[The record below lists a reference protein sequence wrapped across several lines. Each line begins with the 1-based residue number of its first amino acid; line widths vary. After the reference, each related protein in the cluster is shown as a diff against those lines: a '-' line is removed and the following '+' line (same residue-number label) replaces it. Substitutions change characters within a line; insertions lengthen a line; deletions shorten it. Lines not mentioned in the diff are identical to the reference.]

1 MKTKEALRL
10 ISIYRGIK
18 SMNRRT
24 KFDVACRVMW
34 FVCTISLM
42 ASAFSRGSNQDVD
55 TFINRGIRAK
65 SMVEPGSSTQF
76 RVEHWNLHLLDGKAA
91 DSTGSGLLQM
101 GGITVNHTPS
111 INDVF
116 CNHEVSGCSD
126 VCKKIEW
133 YSWKYS
139 ALIFS
144 SAEEAS
150 TRKHWIME
158 LRQWEGA
165 EISVF
170 INGNLIEEAYQPFA
184 SSFAQKMLVLDPFL
198 RRDGKDSVV
207 ILFQAPTPLA
217 KQTGYKSGMVF
228 PADNEGPV
236 SEVKASP
243 WLRKP
248 MVQYGWDIAPR
259 RVLVGLGEGVWVTGW
274 DEAYIQ
280 RVQVLVDSVALLS
293 NSGKSENSGNSIG
306 DNTPLQGEF
315 ASGKVRLIYMKD
327 AFLSDVSLVKTVS
340 MINCNDTVATEHWQW
355 KWEKDQF
362 RTFFVDD
369 KSGIEFTMAELPFE
383 VQQPYLWNPKRIELK
398 YKGLKRLPMS
408 RYQRKIEKVTM
419 DYTSILPT
427 LYEIGVSIHIKNANG
442 VNRIVRSK
450 TRSGI
455 RTIFWDT
462 ADGKF
467 AFSINQQPVFVQGAN
482 VVWARHFEAGSPY
495 PDRVMHRW
503 FSEWES
509 SGLNALRIWGGGA
522 YPSERFYELC
532 DSFGI
537 MVWQDFMFS
546 GTTYPKD
553 PIFLNAVEIEAHNI
567 VNQFASHPSLL
578 LWCGNNEIEI
588 AWKNWG
594 WQQKYS
600 LHGIDSLEHWHN
612 YLFMFDTLLPGIV
625 KEWNPTVPYLRS
637 SPIGNWGNL
646 KQMKTGDNHD
656 WGVWHG
662 ERGFNHLDS
671 VKMPFCS
678 EYGFPSA
685 SATLLGEVTT
695 LEELSKYML
704 SYKGLDL
711 LMKYVQNP
719 ENPSSTSDGKRDGI
733 KKKQEVDYF
742 IYETWPVQNK
752 FLVKAYNSHRNQM
765 PYCMGSLFWQW
776 NDIWPGITWSVTEM
790 NGEMKPPALGILQA
804 MSAAE
809 LAK

>member
-1 MKTKEALRL
+1 MDNRVRMSLITGLGDLKYKVGLRALIIACTVTL
-10 ISIYRGIK
+10 ISRVYGGIDTAFLTSEIPVK
-18 SMNRRT
+18 SVVES
-24 KFDVACRVMW
+24 VAY
-34 FVCTISLM
+34 
-42 ASAFSRGSNQDVD
+42 
-55 TFINRGIRAK
+55 
-65 SMVEPGSSTQF
+65 TQF
-76 RVEHWNLHLLDGKAA
+76 RVEHWKLQLLDGKAA
-91 DSTGSGLLQM
+91 DSSGSGLLQH
-101 GGITVNHTPS
+101 GEIKVKHTPS
-111 INDVF
+111 INDLF
-116 CNHEVSGCSD
+116 CEHLVTGCSD

-150 TRKHWIME
+150 SRKHWIME

-170 INGNLIEEAYQPFA
+170 INGNLIEEAYQPFV

-198 RRDGKDSVV
+198 RRDGKDSIT
-207 ILFQAPTPLA
+207 ILFQGPTPFA
-217 KQTGYKSGMVF
+217 KQIGFKSGMVF

-280 RVQVLVDSVALLS
+280 RVQVLVDSVALFS
-293 NSGKSENSGNSIG
+293 NSGEGKKVGNSNR
-306 DNTPLQGEF
+306 DKTPPIQGGF
-315 ASGKVRLIYMKD
+315 ASGKARFIYMKD
-327 AFLSDVSLVKTVS
+327 AYLSDVSLVKTVS
-340 MINCNDTVATEHWQW
+340 MINCRDSLATESWHW
-355 KWEKDQF
+355 KSEKDQF

-383 VQQPYLWNPKRIELK
+383 VHKPYLWNPKSIELK
-398 YKGLKRLPMS
+398 YKGLRRASMS
-408 RYQRKIEKVTM
+408 KYQRNIEKVTM

-467 AFSINQQPVFVQGAN
+467 AFSINQKPVFVQGAN

-503 FSEWES
+503 FSEWET
-509 SGLNALRIWGGGA
+509 SGLNAVRIWGGGA

-553 PIFLNAVEIEAHNI
+553 PIFLNAVEIEAHNT

-600 LHGIDSLEHWHN
+600 LHGTDSLEHWNN

-625 KEWNPTVPYLRS
+625 KEWNPQVPYLRS

-671 VKMPFCS
+671 VKVPFCS

-685 SATLLGEVTT
+685 GDNLLGKVNSM
-695 LEELSKYML
+695 EELSKYML

-719 ENPSSTSDGKRDGI
+719 ENPSSISAGKRDGI

-776 NDIWPGITWSVTEM
+776 NDIWPGITWSVMQM
-790 NGEMKPPALGILQA
+790 NGDTKPPALGILKA